1 MSHFEM
7 LWMYSFMPEWG
18 QKWNNLCNLS
28 TCNVY
33 IRCNMLCYIQSQ
45 SNDENKTYSDNFIFK
60 CSKTRYA
67 ILTLTRKDKW
77 NRFSIVFPNDVGSV
91 MNSKNP
97 TGVLP

>member
-1 MSHFEM
+1 MEQLMQF
-7 LWMYSFMPEWG
+7 MYLQLLRKMRHALL
-18 QKWNNLCNLS
+18 QN
-28 TCNVY
+28 
-33 IRCNMLCYIQSQ
+33 Q
-45 SNDENKTYSDNFIFK
+45 SNNENKKCSGNFIFK